1 MNIWPEAHTR
11 QQLMRRF
18 FRVVPFLCFAA
29 FAQSAPETPRIPRVA
44 RAPKLADF
52 VNGAAR
58 EAELAIGD
66 FRQMDPTNGAPVS
79 QPTTAYLSFDE
90 RNLYVGWICKDDP
103 SQVRA
108 RIAKRKDIESDDR
121 VTINI
126 DTFHDHKHA
135 YWFDVN
141 PYAIQFDGITTDGQ
155 GDDRSWESLW
165 YTEAQFTADGYVVLE
180 SIPFRSLRFPSAPK
194 QVWGIVL
201 GRFINRNNEF
211 SMWPFVSRSRFPQ
224 FVGQFADVE
233 LAEDISPG
241 RNLQFI
247 PYGLFSN
254 SHYLDPTAGFKTGT
268 EARGGLD
275 ARMVVKDAFTLDL
288 ALNPDFSQVESDEPQ
303 VTVNQRYEVFFP
315 EKRPFFMEKAS
326 VFNTP
331 EQLFFTRRIVDPQFG
346 ARLTGTVGRWSLGV
360 LAADDRAPGKLLAGD
375 DSMSGDRA
383 VDGVFRIEREFGR
396 QSHIGALATSYNF
409 GSSFNQVASLD
420 TRIELGRNWTW
431 LAQASTSETRL
442 RGGARFAGPGYYSSV
457 RKGGLHFQFA
467 STYTDRSPG
476 FRSELGYIP
485 RVDIREWKNNASYR
499 WRPKKSFLVSFGP
512 DLNQLVNWNRQGQVQ
527 DWSVQPT
534 FNLEL
539 RRLTTLQVSRTE
551 SFELFQNLG
560 FRKNTSDLT
569 FSTEWYRWLA
579 LTADYNWGK
588 GVNYYP
594 DSGLAPFLGRSR
606 NASLGLTFRPRPRLR
621 LDESY
626 IYSRLGAVR
635 EWLPDPAFATGAI
648 FNNHILRSKVN
659 YQFSRE
665 LSLRAIF
672 DYNGVLPN
680 ATLVSLDKS
689 KRFGADVLLT
699 YLLHPGTALY
709 IGYSNVRENLAFDP
723 LLSPALRRTAFPDTT
738 TGRQVFI
745 KLSYLLRY

>member
-1 MNIWPEAHTR
+1 
-11 QQLMRRF
+11 L
-18 FRVVPFLCFAA
+18 
-29 FAQSAPETPRIPRVA
+29 S
-44 RAPKLADF
+44 DF
-52 VNGAAR
+52 VDGVAR
-58 EAELAIGD
+58 EAELAITD

-79 QPTTAYLSFDE
+79 QATTAYLSFDA
-90 RNLYVGWICKDDP
+90 RNLYVGWICKDEP
-103 SQVRA
+103 AKVRA
-108 RIAKRKDIESDDR
+108 RIARRKDIESDDR

-155 GDDRSWESLW
+155 GDDVSWETLW
-165 YTEAQFTADGYVVLE
+165 YTEAKFTEDGYVVLE
-180 SIPFRSLRFPSAPK
+180 TIPFRSLRFPNAPK
-194 QVWGIVL
+194 QVWGVML
-201 GRFINRNNEF
+201 GRFIYRNNEF

-224 FVGQFADVE
+224 FVGQFADME
-233 LAEDISPG
+233 IGEDISPG

-247 PYGLFSN
+247 PYGLFSS
-254 SHYLDPTAGFKTGT
+254 SHYLDRATGFQTGT

-326 VFNTP
+326 LFNTP
-331 EQLFFTRRIVDPQFG
+331 EQLFFSRRIVDPQIG
-346 ARLTGTVGRWSLGV
+346 ARFTGTVGRWSVGFLG
-360 LAADDRAPGKLLAGD
+360 ADDRAPGKLVAGD
-375 DSMSGDRA
+375 DSMRGARA
-383 VDGVFRIEREFGR
+383 ADGVFRVEREFGR
-396 QSHIGALATSYNF
+396 QSHVGALVTSYNF
-409 GSSFNQVASLD
+409 GSFFNQVASLD

-431 LAQASTSETRL
+431 FAQGSTSETRL
-442 RGGARFAGPGYYSSV
+442 RGGARLAGPGYYSSI

-485 RVDIREWKNNASYR
+485 RVDIREWKHNASYR
-499 WRPKKSFLVSFGP
+499 WRPRKSFLVSFGP
-512 DLNQLVNWNRQGQVQ
+512 GVTELVNWNRQGHVQ
-527 DWSVQPT
+527 DWSVQPN
-534 FNLEL
+534 FNLEV

-551 SFELFQNLG
+551 SFELFRNTG
-560 FRKNTSDLT
+560 FRKSASDFAL
-569 FSTEWYRWLA
+569 STQWYRWLA
-579 LTADYNWGK
+579 LTTDYSWGK

-594 DSGLAPFLGRSR
+594 GNGLAPFLARSR
-606 NASLGLTFRPRPRLR
+606 SASLGLTLRASPRLR
-621 LDESY
+621 FDESY
-626 IYSRLGAVR
+626 IYSRLGATR
-635 EWLPDPAFATGAI
+635 QWLTDPALAAGAI

-665 LSLRAIF
+665 LSLRVIF

-680 ATLVSLDKS
+680 ATLVSLDRS
-689 KRFGADVLLT
+689 KRLGADVLLT

-709 IGYSNVRENLAFDP
+709 LGYSNVRENVAFDP
-723 LLSPALRRTAFPDTT
+723 LLSPALQWTAFPNTT